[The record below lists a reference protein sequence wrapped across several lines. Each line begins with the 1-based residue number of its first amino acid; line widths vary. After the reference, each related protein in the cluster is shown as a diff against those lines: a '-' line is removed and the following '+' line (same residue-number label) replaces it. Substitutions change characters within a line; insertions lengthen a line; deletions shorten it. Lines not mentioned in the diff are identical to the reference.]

1 MIYEH
6 FVLVYEIKFYLNS
19 DFMAAEVST
28 ESPYPKAADSGS
40 HVELVM
46 PEVAKDPG

>member
-1 MIYEH
+1 M
-6 FVLVYEIKFYLNS
+6 KFYLNS
-19 DFMAAEVST
+19 DFIAAEVST
-28 ESPYPKAADSGS
+28 DNPYPRAADSGS